1 MAERVYCLYRVS
13 TNKQVDHDENN
24 QADIPMQRKACH
36 DFAAKMG
43 WVIVGEEQ
51 ETGVSGYKVSAD
63 DRDKLQLIKKYAEQG
78 KFDILLV
85 FMFDRLGR
93 KSDETP
99 FVVEWFTKKGVRVW
113 SVQEGEQRFE
123 SHTDRLTNYIRF
135 WQADGESQ
143 KTSMRTKTALG
154 QMVEEGRFR
163 GGNAPYGYRLEKS
176 GILNKRKHEVY
187 MLVIDEDEARVV
199 RMMFD
204 LCISSGYGRWRLANF
219 LNDHGI
225 KNRKGQNWHDA
236 SVGGIL
242 HNPLYKGILRSG
254 ETYAGPFEALQIIAP
269 DQFDLAQKL
278 MLERT
283 NERKER
289 RTVPLNTAGQSLL
302 SGNIFCGHCGGRL
315 VLTTNGTT
323 TRLADGTPVHKKR
336 IRYVCY
342 NKTRRRQECTG
353 QTGYTMHI
361 LDGIVTE
368 VLHQVFDKM
377 QGASNDMIVGSAVQ
391 KQMAMIRSEL
401 QRARA
406 ENTKANKEYES
417 LKAEVLKAIQGKSAL
432 PQDVLSEM
440 LEDTRQKVLDTSERI
455 TKLTAEL
462 NDGNSKIEEMKA
474 EFNRIVSWSKIFD
487 ESPMEVKKMIC
498 GYIIKKVS
506 VCQDYKVKIEFN
518 INVEQFLNGIDS
530 VDDCEDYEL
539 PIAQ

>member
-1 MAERVYCLYRVS
+1 
-13 TNKQVDHDENN
+13 
-24 QADIPMQRKACH
+24 
-36 DFAAKMG
+36 
-43 WVIVGEEQ
+43 
-51 ETGVSGYKVSAD
+51 
-63 DRDKLQLIKKYAEQG
+63 
-78 KFDILLV
+78 
-85 FMFDRLGR
+85 MFDRLGR

-163 GGNAPYGYRLEKS
+163 GGSAPYGYRLEKS

-432 PQDVLSEM
+432 PQDVLTEM
-440 LEDTRQKVLDTSERI
+440 LEDTRQKVLSTSERI
-455 TKLTAEL
+455 TTLTAEL

-506 VCQDYKVKIEFN
+506 VFRDYRVKIEFN

-530 VDDCEDYEL
+530 IDECDTYEL
-539 PIAQ
+539 PMAQ

>member
-13 TNKQVDHDENN
+13 TSKQVDHDDQN

-36 DFAAKMG
+36 DFADKMG
-43 WVIVGEEQ
+43 WIIVGEEK

-99 FVVEWFTKKGVRVW
+99 FVVEWFAKKGVRVW
-113 SVQEGEQRFE
+113 SVKEGEQRFE

-204 LCISSGYGRWRLANF
+204 LCVSSGYGRWRLANF

-254 ETYAGPFEALQIIAP
+254 ETYAGPFDELQIIAP
-269 DQFDLAQKL
+269 DHFDLAQKL

-283 NERKER
+283 NERKEH
-289 RTVPLNTAGQSLL
+289 RTVPLNTTGQSLL

-315 VLTTNGTT
+315 VLTTNGKTV
-323 TRLADGTPVHKKR
+323 RRADGTAVYKKR

-361 LDGIVTE
+361 VDGIVTE
-368 VLHQVFDKM
+368 VLHQVFNKM
-377 QGASNDMIVGSAVQ
+377 QGASGDMIVGSAVQ

-406 ENTKANKEYES
+406 ENTKA
-417 LKAEVLKAIQGKSAL
+417 
-432 PQDVLSEM
+432 QDVLSEM
-440 LEDTRQKVLDTSERI
+440 LEDARQKVLSSSERI
-455 TKLTAEL
+455 TELTAEL

-474 EFNRIVSWSKIFD
+474 EFNQIVSWSKIFD
-487 ESPMEVKKMIC
+487 DSPMEVKKMIC

-506 VCQDYKVKIEFN
+506 VCKDYDIKIEFN
-518 INVEQFLNGIDS
+518 INVEQFLNGIDGVS
-530 VDDCEDYEL
+530 ECDTSEL
-539 PIAQ
+539 SIAQ

>member
-315 VLTTNGTT
+315 V
-323 TRLADGTPVHKKR
+323 
-336 IRYVCY
+336 
-342 NKTRRRQECTG
+342 
-353 QTGYTMHI
+353 
-361 LDGIVTE
+361 
-368 VLHQVFDKM
+368 
-377 QGASNDMIVGSAVQ
+377 
-391 KQMAMIRSEL
+391 
-401 QRARA
+401 
-406 ENTKANKEYES
+406 
-417 LKAEVLKAIQGKSAL
+417 
-432 PQDVLSEM
+432 
-440 LEDTRQKVLDTSERI
+440 TSE
-455 TKLTAEL
+455 
-462 NDGNSKIEEMKA
+462 
-474 EFNRIVSWSKIFD
+474 
-487 ESPMEVKKMIC
+487 
-498 GYIIKKVS
+498 
-506 VCQDYKVKIEFN
+506 
-518 INVEQFLNGIDS
+518 DS
-530 VDDCEDYEL
+530 RAAS
-539 PIAQ
+539 I